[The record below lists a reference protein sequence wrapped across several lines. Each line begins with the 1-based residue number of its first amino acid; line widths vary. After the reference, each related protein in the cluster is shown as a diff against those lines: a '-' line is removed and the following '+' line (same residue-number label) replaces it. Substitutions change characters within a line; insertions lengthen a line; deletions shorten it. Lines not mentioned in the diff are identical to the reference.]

1 MDKIINAL
9 PLYNFMKYCEESNL
23 EKKIIDCGAGGK
35 LPPLSLFYSFGYE
48 VFGIDNSIDQ
58 IEAAERFAQENN
70 MNLNIELSDMKN
82 IPKND
87 NSYSF
92 LYSYNTS
99 VHIPKSEF
107 SEAISEFHRVLKP
120 NGLVFVNFL
129 SYDCDTYGMGKR
141 ISDGVY
147 APFDDD
153 TLFVHYSIRELENIL
168 SKFEVIYYE
177 EKLISRKFEGKV
189 IKSGFYDYILKK
201 SLK

>member
-1 MDKIINAL
+1 MNKIINAL
-9 PLYNFMKYCEESNL
+9 PLYNFMKYCEDSNL

-35 LPPLSLFYSFGYE
+35 LPPLSLFHSFGYE
-48 VFGIDNSIDQ
+48 VYGIDNSIDQ
-58 IEAAERFAQENN
+58 IEAAERFAQKYN
-70 MNLNIELSDMKN
+70 MNLNIELSDMRN

-99 VHIPKSEF
+99 VHIPKTEF
-107 SEAISEFHRVLKP
+107 REAISEFHRVLKF
-120 NGLVFVNFL
+120 NGLVFINFL
-129 SYDCDTYGMGKR
+129 SHDCDTYGMGKR
-141 ISDGVY
+141 ISNGVY

-168 SKFEVIYYE
+168 RKFEVVYFE
-177 EKLISRKFEGKV
+177 EKIISRKFEGKV